1 LVITVILYYSK
12 LFYEFIELK
21 NNINMEVIFKE
32 KREKKNKNRVLEF
45 LNFVLGKYMK
55 IVPLIVAYPVHI
67 NISM

>member
-1 LVITVILYYSK
+1 
-12 LFYEFIELK
+12 
-21 NNINMEVIFKE
+21 MEVIFKE